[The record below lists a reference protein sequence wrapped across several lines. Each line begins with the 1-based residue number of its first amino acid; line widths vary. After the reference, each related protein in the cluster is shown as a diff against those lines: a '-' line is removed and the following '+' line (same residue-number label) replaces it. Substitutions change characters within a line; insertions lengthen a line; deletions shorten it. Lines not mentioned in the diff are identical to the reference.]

1 MAEVVVR
8 DELARA
14 GLAGQVEVDSAGTGD
29 WHVGR
34 PMDRRARAELTRRG
48 YDGSAHRA
56 RQIDRSWLDGYDLL
70 VAMDGSNLRTLLRMA
85 ADARLGAD
93 ARLAADRIR
102 LFRSFDPLAAG
113 EAEVP
118 DPYEGGDQ
126 AFAEVFEL
134 VRAAAR
140 GLASQ
145 LADLLADRD

>member
-1 MAEVVVR
+1 MR
-8 DELARA
+8 DELAQA
-14 GLAGQVEVDSAGTGD
+14 GLAGKVEVDSAGTGD

-70 VAMDGSNLRTLLRMA
+70 VAMDGSNLRTLRRMA
-85 ADARLGAD
+85 ADARLAP
-93 ARLAADRIR
+93 DRIR
-102 LFRSFDPLAAG
+102 LFRSFDPMAAG

-145 LADLLADRD
+145 LADLLAGRD